1 MRKLICTETT
11 ISTDILAE
19 KHPSTWTDNV
29 ETIWVQS
36 SINPERSQL
45 AHLGNNL

>member
-1 MRKLICTETT
+1 M

-19 KHPSTWTDNV
+19 KRPSIWTDDV

-36 SINPERSQL
+36 STNPESSQL
-45 AHLGNNL
+45 AHLNN